1 MKKIISLILATI
13 SMVFSTV
20 TVSAIETNY
29 SQQTQLSY
37 TYEGDYMIYIPM
49 EINVGENISVMV
61 DNVNIL
67 NDKKIVVS
75 VSNFDYD
82 NRIVLTNSDCEHYA
96 YAILKD
102 DNGNQ
107 ITASNNIIGE
117 FTNDNHLGKNISTEV
132 YHESMLTAGTY
143 TGWVDFNI
151 ELVNA

>member
-49 EINVGENISVMV
+49 EIDVGENISVMV

-67 NDKKIVVS
+67 SSKKIVVS
-75 VSNFDYD
+75 VGNFDYD
-82 NRIVLTNSDCEHYA
+82 NRIVLTNSNCESYA

-102 DNGNQ
+102 YLSQTGVVFCWSLDVF
-107 ITASNNIIGE
+107 TS
-117 FTNDNHLGKNISTEV
+117 FFVFFSTNDALLAK
-132 YHESMLTAGTY
+132 
-143 TGWVDFNI
+143 
-151 ELVNA
+151 